1 MKHLQ
6 HENPVCVARTKTEIR
21 DLGFMGYREAHE
33 TQLQCVEQLLQ
44 NPDHAGI
51 VLITEHPSVFTLG
64 RKGETGGFLLSQKE
78 ILDNGADIIHT
89 ERGGD
94 ITYHGPG
101 QLVVYPIINLYRRKL
116 SVTRFIHLLEDIMF
130 STAADFKVSAV
141 RDERNRGIW
150 VGNNKL
156 GSVGIRV
163 RRGITFHG
171 LALNVNLDLDP
182 FSWIQPCGLTGVGM
196 TSLEKERGKHL
207 KLGEVKE
214 RMKSYINTFLCE

>member
-6 HENPVCVARTKTEIR
+6 HENPVCVAESLTELR
-21 DLGFMGYREAHE
+21 DLGCMGYREAHA
-33 TQLQCVEQLLQ
+33 TQLQCVEQLLRD
-44 NPDHAGI
+44 PDHAGI
-51 VLITEHPSVFTLG
+51 ILITEHPSVFTLG
-64 RKGETGGFLLSQKE
+64 RKGETSGFILPQKA

-101 QLVVYPIINLYRRKL
+101 QLVVYPIINLYKRKL
-116 SVTRFIHLLEDIMF
+116 SVTRFIHLLEDIML
-130 STAADFKVSAV
+130 STAADFEVSAA

-182 FSWIQPCGLTGVGM
+182 FSWIQPCGLTGVGI
-196 TSLEKERGKHL
+196 TSLEKERGKPL
-207 KLGEVKE
+207 KLEEIKE
-214 RMKSYINTFLCE
+214 RMKSYISSFLCE